1 MVNLCYFVFE
11 IATQPERIVNLFY
24 ILYQTATQIR
34 QNGEPMLYCS
44 SNCNK
49 TWIKRWIYDTFYMKL
64 KWNMKKVNSCYMC
77 YMLHEKTYLYIFS

>member
-1 MVNLCYFVFE
+1 MWTFAKKNDEFMLYFISNCKKHLCQTVELCYFVFE

-49 TWIKRWIYDTFYMKL
+49 T
-64 KWNMKKVNSCYMC
+64 
-77 YMLHEKTYLYIFS
+77 

>member
-34 QNGEPMLYCS
+34 QNGEPMLYCHQIAT
-44 SNCNK
+44 K
-49 TWIKRWIYDTFYMKL
+49 P
-64 KWNMKKVNSCYMC
+64 
-77 YMLHEKTYLYIFS
+77 E